1 MDTKE
6 ASEISKNVVVRGEGR
21 ETRRKMLCR
30 EKGVVKTEKRPQL
43 PKKKLPPIVFFFAT
57 VNNFL
62 YLFDTEFLSPSG
74 LVTWLQWNGGMI
86 FGSMKVL
93 QHTWNLSLSTSHIQ
107 SYSL

>member
-43 PKKKLPPIVFFFAT
+43 PKKKLPPIVFFLLQLIIFYICLT
-57 VNNFL
+57 LSF
-62 YLFDTEFLSPSG
+62 YLP
-74 LVTWLQWNGGMI
+74 VVW
-86 FGSMKVL
+86 
-93 QHTWNLSLSTSHIQ
+93 
-107 SYSL
+107 